1 MGLVRLDVTSTPL
14 MEAKS
19 FGEVGPYEELSGEA
33 FFRADPFNE
42 MNVGVTDLEL
52 APRGADGCVAFSAD
66 LRILKPVKVGNRG
79 IFLEVVNR
87 GGSIFERMTEPGA
100 MGPNTRLSA
109 GWLLQRGFTV
119 VSCGWQHDVGR
130 GGGRFGLTAPH
141 ALVDGKPITGNVTT
155 AKQIDA
161 PTTVMGPF
169 DGSAP
174 EFGYPAV
181 DLDERDAVLTVADE
195 PKGSY
200 EEIPRDCWRFV
211 DATQIALEGGFQ
223 LGKTYEL
230 TYTAIGA
237 PITGIGFLALRDLVS
252 HLRFHPERAEQF
264 DFAIAMG
271 ASQTGRLLR
280 QMVYGGF
287 CEDEQGRL
295 VIDGVLAIA
304 AGARMTEANWRFGQP
319 SAQGPKSA
327 VFPFTDATQT
337 DKNGNTDGLMKKATE
352 RGKVPKV
359 FHLNTSSEY
368 CSSAAISHISAALS
382 HLRTDGKADV
392 EIPPNVRMYHCASTQ
407 HAASP
412 LPLGPSDVPTGLGV
426 YQPNTIDYKPFVRA
440 AIDNLCAWVTRGVEP
455 PANLYP
461 RLDNG
466 TLVGQET
473 VRQRLPGLSLPTS
486 SGVPDLLPAIDADG
500 NEVSGVRHPDV
511 SVPLATYLGW
521 NPRHS
526 RTGGANL
533 LVRATGSTIPFAA
546 TRQQRLERNDP
557 RPSIEERYANRDG
570 YLDQIRAAA
579 AALVEKRYLLKE
591 DAAGIL
597 EASARRYD
605 EFSCLED

>member
-1 MGLVRLDVTSTPL
+1 MAVVRLDLTSTPL

-33 FFRADPFNE
+33 FFAVDPGHELNT
-42 MNVGVTDLEL
+42 GITDLEL
-52 APRGADGCVAFSAD
+52 APRGADGCVSFSAD
-66 LRILKPVKVGNRG
+66 LRILKPVGKGNRG

-100 MGPNTRLSA
+100 MGPNTRISA

-130 GGGRFGLTAPH
+130 GGGRFGLSAPH
-141 ALVDGKPITGNVTT
+141 ALVDGKPITGKVTT

-161 PTTVMGPF
+161 PATVMGPF

-174 EFGYPAV
+174 ELGYPV
-181 DLDERDAVLTVADE
+181 FDEHDAVLTVADE
-195 PKGSY
+195 PSGPR
-200 EEIPRDCWRFV
+200 EELPRESWRFV
-211 DATQIALEGGFQ
+211 DATQISVEGGFQ

-237 PITGIGFLALRDLVS
+237 PVTGVGLLALRDLVS
-252 HLRFHPERAEQF
+252 YLRCDWEEQF
-264 DFAIAMG
+264 DFALAMG

-295 VIDGVLAIA
+295 VIDGVLSIA

-337 DKNGNTDGLMKKATE
+337 DQNGKTDGLLKKAAK
-352 RGKVPKV
+352 RGRVPKV
-359 FHLNTSSEY
+359 IHLNTSSEY

-382 HLRTDGKADV
+382 HLTVDGQADV
-392 EIPPNVRMYHCASTQ
+392 EIPPTVRIYHCAATQ

-426 YQPNTIDYKPFVRA
+426 YPPNTIDYKPFVRA

-455 PANLYP
+455 PASLYP
-461 RLDNG
+461 RLDDG
-466 TLVGQET
+466 TLVARNI
-473 VRQRLPGLSLPTS
+473 VRERLPGLSLPIS
-486 SGVPDLLPAIDADG
+486 GGVPDVLPAIDADG
-500 NEVSGVRHPDV
+500 NELSGIRHPDV

-521 NPRHS
+521 NPRHP
-526 RTGGANL
+526 RTGGAHL

-557 RPSIEERYANRDG
+557 RPSIEERYANREA
-570 YLDQIRAAA
+570 YLEQIRAAA
-579 AALVEKRYLLKE
+579 TALVEQGYLLAE
-591 DAAGIL
+591 DTAGIV
-597 EASARRYD
+597 EASTQRYD
-605 EFSCLED
+605 EFTCLED